1 MWGCCFAFKLG
12 ESNMRW
18 FFDTSHAVSASVELA
33 SGSDVA
39 ELDRPGS
46 DEAEQSISQTAEAFG
61 VTMRTLRFYE
71 SKGLLQP
78 RRIGNR
84 RFYNEACRARLR
96 LVLKGKAMGLGL
108 DEIGELVELVESE
121 LTDSE
126 RASAVRA
133 LCERQRDMLSARR
146 DIIDEQIAETDRVI
160 EGLTSL

>member
-1 MWGCCFAFKLG
+1 
-12 ESNMRW
+12 MRW
-18 FFDTSHAVSASVELA
+18 FFDTSHVANASAELA
-33 SGSDVA
+33 SGSYVDGEQFTPMDA
-39 ELDRPGS
+39 S
-46 DEAEQSISQTAEAFG
+46 EQSISQTADAFG

-108 DEIGELVELVESE
+108 DEIGDLVKLVESD
-121 LTDSE
+121 LSDAD
-126 RASAVRA
+126 RAQAVRE
-133 LCERQRDMLSARR
+133 LCQRQRDLLSARR
-146 DIIDEQIAETDRVI
+146 DTINEQIEETTRVI

>member
-1 MWGCCFAFKLG
+1 
-12 ESNMRW
+12 MRW
-18 FFDTSHAVSASVELA
+18 FFDTSYVVSASAEMA
-33 SGSDVA
+33 SGSVA
-39 ELDRPGS
+39 EGIRPEPV
-46 DEAEQSISQTAEAFG
+46 DLAEQSISQTAEAFG

-121 LTDSE
+121 LTDGQ
-126 RASAVRA
+126 RANAVRA
-133 LCERQRDMLSARR
+133 LCERQRDVLSARR
-146 DIIDEQIAETDRVI
+146 DSINEQIEETSRVI
-160 EGLTSL
+160 DDLTSL